1 MTTSRQIKES
11 LYYIGASDRRLAL
24 FENIMPVPRGVS
36 YNAYLLLDEQ
46 TVLLDTVDNAVGEQF
61 LENLEAT
68 LDGRPLD
75 YLVVHHVEPDHLAMT
90 SAVLRRHPETRLVC
104 SAQAAK
110 FIGQFFDIQFHT
122 APLIVKEGDTLT
134 TGKHTFTFVAA
145 PMVHWPEV
153 LVSYEETEKILFSA
167 DAFGTFGALAGN
179 LFADEVNF
187 DRDWLDDARRYYTN
201 IVGKYGPNVEKV
213 LQKAS
218 ALDIKMVCPLHGP
231 VWRENIGYYIEKH
244 LCWSTYTPESE
255 GVVIFYGSPYG
266 HTASAATVLANLLAE
281 AGVTDIRM
289 YDVSATHVS
298 YLVAE
303 AFRCRHI
310 VLAAP
315 TYNNGLF
322 PPMETL
328 LLDLQAHQLQ
338 NRIFALIENGTW
350 SPKSAQAMHKI
361 LDTLPNS
368 TVLGPAV
375 TLKSSLKEEQMKDLK
390 ELGMN
395 ISSSYRSLDKQ

>member
-90 SAVLRRHPETRLVC
+90 SAVLLRHPETCLVC

-201 IVGKYGPNVEKV
+201 IVGKYGSNVEKV

>member
-1 MTTSRQIKES
+1 MTTARQIKEN

-24 FENIMPVPRGVS
+24 FENVMPVPRGVS

-61 LENLEAT
+61 LENLEST

-90 SAVLRRHPETRLVC
+90 AAVIRSHPETRLVC
-104 SAQAAK
+104 SAHAAK
-110 FIGQFFDIQFHT
+110 FIGQFFDMPFQT
-122 APLIVKEGDTLT
+122 APLVVKEGDTLT

-153 LVSYEETEKILFSA
+153 LVSYESTEKILFSA
-167 DAFGTFGALAGN
+167 DAFGTFGALSGN

-213 LQKAS
+213 LQKAA

-231 VWRENIGYYIEKH
+231 VWREDIGYYIGKH
-244 LCWSTYTPESE
+244 QLWSTYTPETE
-255 GVVIFYGSPYG
+255 GIAIFYGSPYG
-266 HTASAATVLANLLAE
+266 HTASAATVLANMLAD

-298 YLVAE
+298 CLVAE
-303 AFRCRHI
+303 AFRSRHI

-338 NRIFALIENGTW
+338 NRTFALIENGTW
-350 SPKSAQAMHKI
+350 SPKSAQAMLKI
-361 LDTLPNS
+361 LDTLTNCP
-368 TVLGPAV
+368 VLKPVV
-375 TLKSSLKEEQMKDLK
+375 TLKSSLKEEQMTDLK
-390 ELGMN
+390 ALAEN
-395 ISSSYRSLDKQ
+395 ILSSYTSYSRQ

>member
-201 IVGKYGPNVEKV
+201 IVGKYGSNVEKV

-231 VWRENIGYYIEKH
+231 IWRENIGYYIEKH

>member
-1 MTTSRQIKES
+1 MTTARQIKEN

-46 TVLLDTVDNAVGEQF
+46 TALLDTVDNAVGEQF
-61 LENLEAT
+61 IENLETT
-68 LDGRPLD
+68 LNGRALN
-75 YLVVHHVEPDHLAMT
+75 YLVIHHVEPDHLSMT
-90 SAVLRRHPETRLVC
+90 AAVLQRHPEARIVC

-110 FIGQFFDIQFHT
+110 FIGQFFDIQLHT

-134 TGKHTFTFVAA
+134 TGRHTFTFVAA

-153 LVSYEETEKILFSA
+153 LVSYESSEKILFSA
-167 DAFGTFGALAGN
+167 DAFGTFGALGGN

-213 LQKAS
+213 LQKAA
-218 ALDIKMVCPLHGP
+218 ALDIRMVCPLHGP

-244 LCWSTYTPESE
+244 QRWCTYTPESE
-255 GVVIFYGSPYG
+255 SVAIFYGSPYG
-266 HTASAATVLANLLAE
+266 HTASAATALANMLAE
-281 AGVTDIRM
+281 AGIADIRM

-338 NRIFALIENGTW
+338 NRTFALIENGTW
-350 SPKSAQAMHKI
+350 SPKSAQSMRKI
-361 LDTLPNS
+361 LETLTNCP
-368 TVLGPAV
+368 VLEPVV
-375 TLKSSLKEEQMKDLK
+375 TLKSSLKKEQMSDLK
-390 ELGMN
+390 ALAEH
-395 ISSSYRSLDKQ
+395 IFTSYTSYNRK

>member
-24 FENIMPVPRGVS
+24 FENVMPIPRGVS

-68 LDGRPLD
+68 LEGRPLD
-75 YLVVHHVEPDHLAMT
+75 YLVVHHVEPDHLAMM
-90 SAVLRRHPETRLVC
+90 SAVLRRHHETRLVC

-167 DAFGTFGALAGN
+167 DAFGSFGALAGN

-281 AGVTDIRM
+281 AGITEIRM

>member
-1 MTTSRQIKES
+1 MTTSRQIKEN

-24 FENIMPVPRGVS
+24 FENVMPIPRGVS

-68 LDGRPLD
+68 LEGRPLD

-90 SAVLRRHPETRLVC
+90 AAVLRLHPETRLVC

-110 FIGQFFDIQFHT
+110 FTGQFFDIQFHT
-122 APLIVKEGDTLT
+122 EPLIVKEGDTLT

-153 LVSYEETEKILFSA
+153 LVSYESTEKILFSA

-201 IVGKYGPNVEKV
+201 IVGKYGVNVEKV

-244 LCWSTYTPESE
+244 LCWCTYTPESE
-255 GVVIFYGSPYG
+255 GVAIFYGSPYG
-266 HTASAATVLANLLAE
+266 HTASAATTLANMLAE
-281 AGVTDIRM
+281 AGITDIRM

-338 NRIFALIENGTW
+338 NRTFALIENGTW
-350 SPKSAQAMHKI
+350 APKSAQVMRKV
-361 LDTLPNS
+361 LDTLTNC
-368 TVLGPAV
+368 TVSEPV
-375 TLKSSLKEEQMKDLK
+375 ITLKSSLKEEQMTDVKALAN
-390 ELGMN
+390 N
-395 ISSSYRSLDKQ
+395 ILSSYSSHCK